1 MSIKGSLKDYS
12 ILDVL
17 SILSSRRESGQ
28 LHAEVTSEKCE
39 ASSRSTDKRSA
50 LADHTATSTQY
61 ITGTARHNPSPAAVK
76 PVSFP
81 SKSDS
86 SSANKA
92 EVVIRVESSQQGAK
106 Q

>member
-1 MSIKGSLKDYS
+1 
-12 ILDVL
+12 
-17 SILSSRRESGQ
+17 
-28 LHAEVTSEKCE
+28 
-39 ASSRSTDKRSA
+39 
-50 LADHTATSTQY
+50 
-61 ITGTARHNPSPAAVK
+61 VK

>member
-1 MSIKGSLKDYS
+1 MSIKGSLKEYS
-12 ILDVL
+12 IVDVL

-50 LADHTATSTQY
+50 LADHTASTQY
-61 ITGTARHNPSPAAVK
+61 VTVTAGQKPSPAAVK
-76 PVSFP
+76 PASFP
-81 SKSDS
+81 SKSES

>member
-1 MSIKGSLKDYS
+1 MSIKGSLKEYS
-12 ILDVL
+12 FLDVL

-39 ASSRSTDKRSA
+39 ASSRSTDKLSP
-50 LADHTATSTQY
+50 LGDHTASTQY
-61 ITGTARHNPSPAAVK
+61 VTGTAGQNTSPAAVK

-106 Q
+106 